1 MKTMTTNSK
10 ELNSTLISIKP
21 SDFQED
27 WDVLYRQTSLLGFE
41 YHLFF
46 DALHFL
52 ALNNVFFDRNT
63 ILDIKKAVMNDI
75 DKKNVGNEIV
85 NMQLRNG
92 VVPMKLKDVLL
103 KRIDSDIEEYVEYV
117 ENNVK
122 NPKKMV
128 IQEIDDLYYSCIS
141 LIRDASMNGK
151 KNESP
156 VSVDYFCDV
165 FQDKVE
171 DLKNLGCHLRNGG
184 ILQVMFQVIMMCKM
198 CGGDFHMIDALYNK
212 LGEYLE
218 SNYKD

>member
-1 MKTMTTNSK
+1 MTTNSK
-10 ELNSTLISIKP
+10 KSNSTLISIKP
-21 SDFQED
+21 SDFIED
-27 WDVLYRQTSLLGFE
+27 WDALYKQTSLLGFE

-52 ALNNVFFDRNT
+52 ALNKVFFDHNT
-63 ILDIKKAVMNDI
+63 ILDIKKAVMDDI

-85 NMQLRNG
+85 NMQLKNE
-92 VVPMKLKDVLL
+92 VVPMNIKDVVLH
-103 KRIDSDIEEYVEYV
+103 RIDKDIEEYVDYV
-117 ENNVK
+117 ESSVK

-151 KNESP
+151 KNTSP
-156 VSVDYFCDV
+156 VGIDYFYEV
-165 FQDKVE
+165 FKDTVE
-171 DLKNLGCHLRNGG
+171 NLENLGCHPGNGG
-184 ILQVMFQVIMMCKM
+184 ILQAMFQVTMMCKM

-218 SNYKD
+218 ANYKD

>member
-1 MKTMTTNSK
+1 MKTMTKNSK
-10 ELNSTLISIKP
+10 KSNSTLISIKP
-21 SDFQED
+21 SDFKED
-27 WDVLYRQTSLLGFE
+27 WDALYKQTSLLGFE

-92 VVPMKLKDVLL
+92 VVPMKLKDVVS
-103 KRIDSDIEEYVEYV
+103 KRIDKDIEEYVEYV
-117 ENNVK
+117 ESNVK
-122 NPKKMV
+122 NPKNMM

-141 LIRDASMNGK
+141 LIQDASMDGK
-151 KNESP
+151 KSTSP
-156 VSVDYFCDV
+156 VSVDYFYDV

-198 CGGDFHMIDALYNK
+198 EGGDFHMIDTLYNK

-218 SNYKD
+218 DNYKD

>member
-10 ELNSTLISIKP
+10 ELNSTLIEIKP
-21 SDFQED
+21 SDFKED
-27 WDVLYRQTSLLGFE
+27 WDVLYMQTSLLGFE
-41 YHLFF
+41 YHLFD

-52 ALNNVFFDRNT
+52 TLNNVFFDRNT

-85 NMQLRNG
+85 NVQLRNE
-92 VVPMKLKDVLL
+92 VVPMKLKDVVS
-103 KRIDSDIEEYVEYV
+103 KQIDEDIEGYVNYVES
-117 ENNVK
+117 NVK

-151 KNESP
+151 KNESSD
-156 VSVDYFCDV
+156 SVDYFYDE

-171 DLKNLGCHLRNGG
+171 DLKNLGCKPENGG

-212 LGEYLE
+212 FGEYLE
-218 SNYKD
+218 ANYKD

>member
-1 MKTMTTNSK
+1 MTTNSK
-10 ELNSTLISIKP
+10 KSYSTLISIKP
-21 SDFQED
+21 SDFKED
-27 WDVLYRQTSLLGFE
+27 WDALYKQTSLLGFE

-63 ILDIKKAVMNDI
+63 ILDIKRAVMKDI

-85 NMQLRNG
+85 NMQLKNE
-92 VVPMKLKDVLL
+92 VVPMKLKDEVSNLID
-103 KRIDSDIEEYVEYV
+103 KRIEEYVNYV
-117 ENNVK
+117 EIKVN

-128 IQEIDDLYYSCIS
+128 IQEIDDLYYTCIS

-151 KNESP
+151 KNTSP
-156 VSVDYFCDV
+156 DGVDYFCYV

-171 DLKNLGCHLRNGG
+171 DLKNLGCYPENGG
-184 ILQVMFQVIMMCKM
+184 IIQVMFQVIMMCKM
-198 CGGDFHMIDALYNK
+198 CGGDFHMIDSLENK

-218 SNYKD
+218 ANYKD